1 MRPIPTPLSSEQIL
15 TAGDS
20 GWDAARRAFNLSAD
34 QRPAAVALPRSER
47 EVLDAVRFARE
58 AGLRVAPQSTGH
70 NARPLAPSLG
80 EALLLKTSR
89 FRGVEID
96 PILRRARVTGGALWG
111 DVVPAAY
118 EHGLAALH
126 GSSPTVGVT
135 GYSLGG
141 GIGWL
146 ARRHGLQTNSLTAVE
161 LVTAD
166 GELVRVDEDHEPEL
180 FDALRGGGGDFGV
193 VTALEFDLYPVQ
205 HAYAGWLAWCW
216 REALP
221 VLRRWSDW
229 AAEAPE
235 AVTTSAR
242 ILRLPPDPVL
252 PEEVRG
258 RALVAIDGAVLGDD
272 HEAEALM
279 APLRELGP
287 EIDTFERV
295 PATALARL
303 HKDLEGPTTAITDDR
318 LLSDLPSEAV
328 DAFVGAAGPDSD
340 STLMIAELRQLGG
353 ALARTPERHGVL
365 PRLDG
370 NYLLFAC
377 AIPHG
382 TGTAVAGRAHAERLT
397 RALDPWSSGRRYQNF
412 AERPLGP
419 DAFFEP
425 EALARLA
432 AIKAEVDPDGVF
444 RANHPVTADAPPQ
457 ACNEPRPYHR
467 ARCSSPVGAGPGS
480 RVCPGA
486 RSESRWRVR

>member
-1 MRPIPTPLSSEQIL
+1 MTIHHAVSTAQIL

-20 GWDAARRAFNLSAD
+20 GWDAARRAFNLSAE
-34 QRPAAVALPRSER
+34 QRPAVVALPRSEE
-47 EVLDAVRFARE
+47 EVLDAVRFALD
-58 AGLRVAPQSTGH
+58 AGLLVAPQTTGH
-70 NARPLAPSLG
+70 NARPLAPWLG

-96 PILRRARVTGGALWG
+96 PILRRARVTGGTVWG

-193 VTALEFDLYPVQ
+193 VTALEFDLYPVR

-216 REALP
+216 REAEP

-229 AAEAPE
+229 AAEAPD

-242 ILRLPPDPVL
+242 ILRLPPDPAL

-258 RALVAIDGAVLGDD
+258 RPLVAIDGAVLGDLD
-272 HEAEALM
+272 EAEALM
-279 APLRELGP
+279 APLRELRP
-287 EIDTFERV
+287 EIDTFETV

-303 HKDLEGPTTAITDDR
+303 HMDPEDPTRAITDDR

-328 DAFVGAAGPDSD
+328 EAFIGAAGPESG
-340 STLMIAELRQLGG
+340 STLTIAELRQLGG
-353 ALARTPERHGVL
+353 AVARTPERHGVL

-377 AIPHG
+377 AVPDG
-382 TGTAVAGRAHAERLT
+382 TATAVAGRAHAERLA

-425 EALARLA
+425 EALTRLE

-444 RANHPVTADAPPQ
+444 RANHPVGADALLRGATHPG
-457 ACNEPRPYHR
+457 PRLR
-467 ARCSSPVGAGPGS
+467 RVVARTRSRGS
-480 RVCPGA
+480 ADRTA
-486 RSESRWRVR
+486 RR